1 MIRVSHLSF
10 SYGLTPILQDASFS
24 VADNQ
29 KVGLVGHNGS
39 GKSTLFRL
47 ICGELSPDDGRLEV
61 VGHIVNVP
69 QEVKNDPVMEQS
81 ATIRQY
87 LDPNNL
93 HQDFE
98 LREILAGLEMA
109 TLDFLGSPQ
118 VLSGGQKTKLA
129 IARALILQPD
139 ILLLDEPTNFLDQ
152 AGKLWVMNFLSSYTK
167 TVVLVSHDLHL
178 LDQNIDKVLVI
189 NQHTKTIDEYKGN
202 YSDFVRLKS
211 VHDALAKRQAIV
223 AQKHLAQM
231 KKGLAKMAHFK
242 SGKGVR
248 QRLNLQ
254 HRVEK
259 MEANLPD
266 IPREIRGM
274 KLVLPEP
281 SWVGSLPIWAKN
293 ISHSFGPKIVL
304 QDVSLDIRRGK
315 KIALIGP
322 NGAGKSTLIKILIG
336 QIIPSAGEVIRDD
349 KLSLGYY
356 SQEFENF
363 DLTLTLLQIM
373 KTTCQLP
380 EGRLRSILGRFLF
393 SGDQVLQKIS
403 SLSGGEK
410 TRLAIALLLAQNF
423 NLLILDEPT
432 TYLDVLSQRIILEA
446 IKEYQGAILIVS
458 HNPQFLAELRLDRK
472 LYLPDNKIEVCQQ
485 SI

>member
-1 MIRVSHLSF
+1 MIRASHLSF
-10 SYGLTPILQDASFS
+10 SYGLVPIFQDASFS

-29 KVGLVGHNGS
+29 KIGLVGHNGS

-47 ICGELSPDDGRLEV
+47 ITGELSPDDGCLEV
-61 VGHIVNVP
+61 VGHIINVP
-69 QEVKNDPVMEQS
+69 QEVKNDPIMEQS
-81 ATIRQY
+81 TTIRQY
-87 LDPNNL
+87 LDPDNL

-98 LREILAGLEMA
+98 LRQILAGLEMA
-109 TLDFLGSPQ
+109 TLNFLGSPQ

-139 ILLLDEPTNFLDQ
+139 VLLLDEPTNFLDQ
-152 AGKLWVMNFLSSYTK
+152 AGKHWVMNFLSSYPK
-167 TVVLVSHDLHL
+167 TVILVSHDLNL
-178 LDQNIDKVLVI
+178 LDQNIDKVLAI
-189 NQHTKTIDEYKGN
+189 NQHTKKIDEYKGN

-211 VHDALAKRQAIV
+211 VHDALIKRQAIV
-223 AQKHLAQM
+223 AQKHLVQM
-231 KKGLAKMAHFK
+231 KKGLVKMAHFK

-259 MEANLPD
+259 MEANLPE
-266 IPREIRGM
+266 IPREIQGM
-274 KLVLPEP
+274 KLVLPDP
-281 SWVGSLPIWAKN
+281 SWVGCLPVWIKN
-293 ISHSFGPKIVL
+293 VSHSFGSKTVL
-304 QDVSLDIRRGK
+304 TNVTLDINRGE

-322 NGAGKSTLIKILIG
+322 NGAGKSTLIKIITGLLTPG
-336 QIIPSAGEVIRDD
+336 TGEVIRDS
-349 KLSLGYY
+349 KLNFGYY

-363 DLTLTLLQIM
+363 DSTLTLLQIM

-393 SGDQVLQKIS
+393 SGDKVLQKIS

-410 TRLAIALLLAQNF
+410 TRLAIALLLVQNF

-446 IKEYQGAILIVS
+446 IKEYRGAILIVS
-458 HNPQFLAELRLDRK
+458 HNPQFLDELHLDRK
-472 LYLPDNKIEVCQQ
+472 LYLPENKIELCRRP
-485 SI
+485 I